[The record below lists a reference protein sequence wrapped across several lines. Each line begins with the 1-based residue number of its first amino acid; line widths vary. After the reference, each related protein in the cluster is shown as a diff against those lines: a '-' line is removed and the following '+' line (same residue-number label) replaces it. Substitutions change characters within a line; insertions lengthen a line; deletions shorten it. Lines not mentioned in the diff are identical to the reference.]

1 MSFFSL
7 LRKLF
12 NLFNFGSKT
21 QPTIEERVLLL
32 EKFLPAKITNTQ
44 LFIEAI
50 THQSALNNHKLKV
63 SNQRLEFLG
72 DAVLGMIVASY
83 LYEEYPEFNEGEL
96 TKMRVR
102 LVDKNALSEMAS
114 NLGLEKIVLFEKKF
128 LQSNPSGINS
138 ILADAMEAII
148 GACYLDLGLGKTIEF
163 VHNWLIDVI
172 DYSKDSNFKGQ
183 LLELAHKMGKTNPVY
198 EIVNVDGPE
207 HQKIFTVAVLLDG
220 EKLAIGRG
228 KNKKSAEQ
236 EAAQRALEIFSQNL

>member
-12 NLFNFGSKT
+12 NLFNFRSKT
-21 QPTIEERVLLL
+21 QQTIEERVLLL
-32 EKFLPAKITNTQ
+32 GKFLPAKITNTQ
-44 LFIEAI
+44 LFVEAI
-50 THQSALNNHKLKV
+50 THQSSLNNHKLKA

-72 DAVLGMIVASY
+72 DAVLGMIVANY
-83 LYEEYPEFNEGEL
+83 LYEEYPDLNEGEL

-102 LVDKNALSEMAS
+102 LVDKNALFEMAI
-114 NLGLEKIVLFEKKF
+114 NLDLEKIVLFEKKF
-128 LQSNPSGINS
+128 LQSNSSGINS

-148 GACYLDLGLGKTIEF
+148 GACYLDLGIENTIEF

-183 LLELAHKMGKTNPVY
+183 LLELAHKMGKTNPEY

-207 HQKIFTVAVLLDG
+207 HKKIFIVAVLLDG
-220 EKLAIGRG
+220 AKLAVGRG

-236 EAAQRALEIFSQNL
+236 EASKRALEILSENL